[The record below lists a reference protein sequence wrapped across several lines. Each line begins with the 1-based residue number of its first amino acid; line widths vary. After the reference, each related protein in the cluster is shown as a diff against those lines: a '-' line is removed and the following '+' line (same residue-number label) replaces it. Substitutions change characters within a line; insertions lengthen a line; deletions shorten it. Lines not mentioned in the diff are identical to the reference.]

1 MAIGIFTQPYA
12 VSLVGPILGFL
23 LFMVVV
29 FYVYL
34 GMHNLLMVSVDLNY
48 KKSNLEGVAKKV
60 LGNKGR
66 YFILVLL
73 VLAQM
78 SVFIGA
84 NLFIGRGYVGVNFK
98 PNF

>member
-1 MAIGIFTQPYA
+1 M
-12 VSLVGPILGFL
+12 
-23 LFMVVV
+23 
-29 FYVYL
+29 
-34 GMHNLLMVSVDLNY
+34 GMHKLLLVSVSLNY
-48 KKSNLEGVAKKV
+48 KKSNLEGVAKKI

-84 NLFIGRGYVGVNFK
+84 NLFIGKSEGDLISKLSSLNICSASTCELSFVTPKTCTCSSHSCSRS
-98 PNF
+98 